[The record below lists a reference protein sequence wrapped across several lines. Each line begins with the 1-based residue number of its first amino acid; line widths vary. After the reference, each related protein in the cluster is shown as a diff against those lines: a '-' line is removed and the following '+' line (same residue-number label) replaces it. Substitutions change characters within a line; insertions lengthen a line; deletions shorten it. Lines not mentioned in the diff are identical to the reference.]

1 MATKGKGRQELADAI
16 GLREDKTLSA
26 IRNLIRR
33 NILTEDGD
41 FIDINPNYLSRKTEA
56 SKPGRRFSKDAWE
69 IARYLADSIE
79 FWKPGYLTWKTKISK
94 NWQTSWARD
103 IDKLVKAGIGVN
115 EIKHVIDGIKQDKDQ
130 EHKGP
135 QGFSWRRNI
144 LSGKKLHEKWELL
157 FVRYGIKSNK
167 PIREKRYYD
176 NDPLKPG
183 EKMED
188 WEHKGE
194 DVDPVF

>member
-1 MATKGKGRQELADAI
+1 MVNKGKGRQQLVDAI

-26 IRNLIRR
+26 IRNLVRR
-33 NILTEDGD
+33 NILTEDSD
-41 FIDINPNYLSRKTEA
+41 FLDINPDNLSWRTEA
-56 SKPGRRFSKDAWE
+56 SKPGRRFSKEAWE
-69 IARYLADSIE
+69 LSRYLAESVE
-79 FWKPGYLTWKTKISK
+79 FWKPGYIEWKIKMNK
-94 NWQTSWARD
+94 NWQTSWSRD
-103 IDKLVKAGIGVN
+103 IDKLLKAGTDVN
-115 EIKHVIDGIKQDKDQ
+115 EIKHVIDGFKQDKDQ

-144 LSGKKLHEKWELL
+144 LSGNKLYQKWELL
-157 FVRYGIKSNK
+157 VVRYGFKSNK

-183 EKMED
+183 ENMED

-194 DVDPVF
+194 DVEPLF